1 MDKVMAL
8 AAFGILTGFVAIL
21 VIWVPSPDLIAVV
34 ALTVALVAYDF
45 FTATSNKSGGNGGA

>member
-1 MDKVMAL
+1 MDKAMAL
-8 AAFGILTGFVAIL
+8 AAFGILTGFVVIL

-45 FTATSNKSGGNGGA
+45 VTATSKKNGKNGGA